1 MARPDRLSAAAAIV
15 LLALGPAEGQEP
27 SRKGSVTASAEVRQ
41 VLVDAYATDRH
52 GNAIEGL
59 AARDFRVRVD
69 GLEVPLREAEWV
81 PASGSEEPRTGD
93 VPPPG
98 TPRFPEGRLIVLFFQ
113 TDFARIRL
121 KGEMQMTVAARA
133 YLDRLLPTDRV
144 AVLSYDSQLRFRLDF
159 TRDRSRIER
168 AISDSLRIGSV
179 PRIAPGPFPSLAA
192 AFDYDAAREA
202 ATVERGLL
210 ATANALERIPGAKAL
225 LYLGWGVRVDRT
237 PAEAK
242 WHAVAITALQ
252 RARVTVF
259 TLDVTDADYH
269 TLETELELL
278 STLTGGTYEKANVFT
293 DGALDRVFRRISGR
307 YVLVLD
313 RPDVPEGRHDIQ
325 VSLRDRPGD
334 VWARSFFD
342 D

>member
-1 MARPDRLSAAAAIV
+1 MSRSGRP
-15 LLALGPAEGQEP
+15 
-27 SRKGSVTASAEVRQ
+27 
-41 VLVDAYATDRH
+41 
-52 GNAIEGL
+52 
-59 AARDFRVRVD
+59 
-69 GLEVPLREAEWV
+69 
-81 PASGSEEPRTGD
+81 SGSPRPGPRSRAA
-93 VPPPG
+93 VEAPAPG

-113 TDFARIRL
+113 TDFTRQRL

-179 PRIAPGPFPSLAA
+179 PRLLPGPFPTLAA
-192 AFDYDAAREA
+192 AFDYGGAREA

-210 ATANALERIPGAKAL
+210 VTANALEKIPGAKAL

-237 PAEAK
+237 PAESK
-242 WHAVAITALQ
+242 WHALAIAALQ
-252 RARVTVF
+252 RARTTVF

-293 DGALDRVFRRISGR
+293 GGALDRVFRRISGR
-307 YVLVLD
+307 YVLAFE
-313 RPDVPEGRHDIQ
+313 RPDVPLGRHDIQ
-325 VSLRDRPGD
+325 VTLRERPGD
-334 VWARSFFD
+334 VWARAFFD